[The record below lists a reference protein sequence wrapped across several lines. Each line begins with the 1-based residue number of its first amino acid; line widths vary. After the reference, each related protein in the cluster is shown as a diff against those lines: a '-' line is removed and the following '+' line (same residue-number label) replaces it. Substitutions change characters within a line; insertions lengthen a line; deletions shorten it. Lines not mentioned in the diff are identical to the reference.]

1 MRSAQ
6 HDSRLTAREAQNRSW
21 AAPLPDFTALP
32 RVGEGPR
39 IRMEWE
45 TRDTMNSRLW
55 ADMQASGPKAVTS
68 AMLAAHPTAGAES
81 WMPAAGRLDRRSYG
95 ESAAVAEAVRWVG
108 AGSVGGP
115 AGVGFGHMPGVQE
128 RPVVPRMEAWL
139 AGVDAAA
146 PNAAREVRGV
156 VKEELGG
163 RGEDAAGRMMERS
176 FQNQWMTRED
186 QQRIVGSQ
194 LAAAE
199 ALRPAVDDFR
209 VSYRASGGT

>member
-1 MRSAQ
+1 MRATQHDARRSA
-6 HDSRLTAREAQNRSW
+6 REDQDRSW

-55 ADMQASGPKAVTS
+55 ADLQVSGAKVVTS
-68 AMLAAHPTAGAES
+68 AMLAAHPTAGAEA
-81 WMPAAGRLDRRSYG
+81 WMPSAGRLDRRSYG
-95 ESAAVAEAVRWVG
+95 EAATGSDAVHWRSD
-108 AGSVGGP
+108 SVGGP
-115 AGVGFGHMPGVQE
+115 GGVGFAHMPGAQE
-128 RPVVPRMEAWL
+128 RPVVPAAGAWTT
-139 AGVDAAA
+139 GVDSTG
-146 PNAAREVRGV
+146 PNAARELRGV
-156 VKEELGG
+156 IKEDLGG

-176 FQNQWMTRED
+176 FQNQWMSRTD
-186 QQRIVGSQ
+186 QQRIVGAQ

-209 VSYRASGGT
+209 VSYRS

>member
-1 MRSAQ
+1 MRATQ
-6 HDSRLTAREAQNRSW
+6 HDSRLSAREAQSRSW

-55 ADMQASGPKAVTS
+55 ADLQVTGPKAVTS
-68 AMLAAHPTAGAES
+68 AMLAAHPTAGAEA
-81 WMPAAGRLDRRSYG
+81 WMPSAGRLDRRSYG
-95 ESAAVAEAVRWVG
+95 ESVAGAEAVRWTS

-115 AGVGFGHMPGVQE
+115 AGVGFDHMPGIQP
-128 RPVVPRMEAWL
+128 RPVVPAAGAWT
-139 AGVDAAA
+139 AGVDPTG
-146 PNAAREVRGV
+146 PNAARELRGV

-176 FQNQWMTRED
+176 FQNQWMSRED
-186 QQRIVGSQ
+186 QQRIVGAQ

-209 VSYRASGGT
+209 VSYRQ